1 MSPHAPV
8 TMALLGTRAVSPR
21 CASILRD
28 LARAAPRE
36 CCEVRRAVRD
46 TRDNRRCAAGRVTEG
61 DVATVSLIDMFFNS
75 WGGDMA
81 VDLGTANTLVSV
93 RGRGIVLIEPSVV
106 AVEKDSKRVLAV
118 GLDAKRMLGR
128 TPASIVAI
136 RPLKDGVIAD
146 FEVTESMLRY
156 FINKTRVKRFPWQP
170 KPRVVVCVPSG
181 VTEVEKRAVFE
192 ATMQAGARQAFLIE
206 EPMAAAIGAGLPIQE
221 PTGSMV
227 VDIGGGTTEVAVISL
242 GGIVTAQSIRIA
254 GDEFD
259 EAVIAYVKR
268 AYNVL
273 IGERTAEEIKFEIG
287 SAYPLLEEIDV
298 EVRGRDLLT
307 GLPRTITM
315 ESEEIR
321 EALEEPILAIVSA
334 VKGTLEQT
342 PPELASDLMEY
353 GIVLTGGGA
362 LLKGLD
368 DRLRDETGMPVHV
381 SESALTNV
389 VDGSAQALEEIDVLK
404 KVLQGGR

>member
-1 MSPHAPV
+1 
-8 TMALLGTRAVSPR
+8 L
-21 CASILRD
+21 
-28 LARAAPRE
+28 
-36 CCEVRRAVRD
+36 
-46 TRDNRRCAAGRVTEG
+46 
-61 DVATVSLIDMFFNS
+61 SLVDMLFDS

-106 AVEKDSKRVLAV
+106 AIERDTKRVLAV
-118 GLDAKRMLGR
+118 GVDAKRMLGR
-128 TPASIVAI
+128 TPGSIVAI

-146 FEVTESMLRY
+146 FEVTEAMLRY

-192 ATMQAGARQAFLIE
+192 ATMQAGARSAYLIE

-221 PTGSMV
+221 PTGNMV

-242 GGIVTAQSIRIA
+242 GGIVVAQSIRIG

-259 EAVIAYVKR
+259 EAIVAHIKKE
-268 AYNVL
+268 YNVL

-287 SAYPLLEEIDV
+287 SAYPLSEELDV
-298 EVRGRDLLT
+298 EVRGRDLMT
-307 GLPRTITM
+307 GLPRTFQVS
-315 ESEEIR
+315 SEEIR
-321 EALEEPILAIVSA
+321 MAIEEPTLAIIQA
-334 VKGTLEQT
+334 IKGTLEKT
-342 PPELASDLMEY
+342 PPELSSDIMEY

-362 LLKGLD
+362 LLRALD
-368 DRLRDETGMPVHV
+368 ERLRIETGMPVHV
-381 SESALTNV
+381 SENALINV
-389 VDGSAQALEEIDVLK
+389 VLGSAQALEEIDVLK
-404 KVLQGGR
+404 KVLTVSR

>member
-1 MSPHAPV
+1 MIVWRRHDGPFERVAYGRLAYVQNVRPGDFASWVRLRMRTVNTPD
-8 TMALLGTRAVSPR
+8 AVHLMPTDER
-21 CASILRD
+21 K
-28 LARAAPRE
+28 
-36 CCEVRRAVRD
+36 
-46 TRDNRRCAAGRVTEG
+46 G
-61 DVATVSLIDMFFNS
+61 ATVSLVDMFFNS

-93 RGRGIVLIEPSVV
+93 RGRGIVLSEPSVV
-106 AVEKDSKRVLAV
+106 AIERDTKRVLAV
-118 GLDAKRMLGR
+118 GVEAKRMLGR
-128 TPASIVAI
+128 TPNSIIAI

-146 FEVTESMLRY
+146 FEVTEAMLRY

-242 GGIVTAQSIRIA
+242 GGIVVSQSIRIA

-259 EAVIAYVKR
+259 EAIIQHVKR
-268 AYNVL
+268 VYNVL

-287 SAYPLLEEIDV
+287 SAWPMLEEIDV
-298 EVRGRDLLT
+298 EVRGRDLVT

-321 EALEEPILAIVSA
+321 EAVEEPTAAIVMA

-368 DRLRDETGMPVHV
+368 ERLRHETGMPVHV

-389 VDGSAQALEEIDVLK
+389 CDGSAQALEEIDALK
-404 KVLQGGR
+404 RVLQGGR